1 MIAPATATTDATP
14 TFTRQ
19 FVEPTALTRYGD
31 ALPSVSA
38 PTITPS
44 AKPRPSR
51 NQVAI
56 SFIPGG
62 YTPARNA
69 PVRNRSTIAGATL
82 CTDDASTAFAT
93 APRRPQI
100 VMRWRA

>member
-1 MIAPATATTDATP
+1 MIAPATAMIEATP
-14 TFTRQ
+14 TLTRQ
-19 FVEPTALTRYGD
+19 LDEPIALTRYGD
-31 ALPSVSA
+31 AFPSVSA
-38 PTITPS
+38 PTMTPR

-69 PVRNRSTIAGATL
+69 PVRNRRTIAGPTV
-82 CTDDASTAFAT
+82 CTRHARIALTA
-93 APRRPQI
+93 APRRAQT
-100 VMRWRA
+100 VM